1 MYFSN
6 PLNDTPSKIYSL
18 NPEMITI
25 NFYSNDISKQKFQII
40 PVSNYAR
47 DIVPLEGEFNSD
59 FNPEE
64 KSYTWIIIISV
75 IAGVFILAGFLL

>member
-25 NFYSNDISKQKFQII
+25 NFYSNDISK
-40 PVSNYAR
+40 
-47 DIVPLEGEFNSD
+47 
-59 FNPEE
+59 
-64 KSYTWIIIISV
+64 
-75 IAGVFILAGFLL
+75 

>member
-59 FNPEE
+59 FTEE